1 MGGRLEQDLVEKLQP
16 KRMQYCMETLK
27 GLGLSPK
34 QIDDTELNVN
44 INGKTCKL
52 WPYSGWWSC
61 KGLGSGRGIAN
72 LVNKIKEN
80 LDESGKSF
88 YNEPMNTISIRSP
101 RYKDGTVLL
110 ARYKIPCGQDV
121 QVEIQYGTHKGL
133 YLASNSAICSSKI
146 ESLKTRNGNSL
157 SVRAVPLASME
168 KIA

>member
-34 QIDDTELNVN
+34 QIDDTELNVD
-44 INGKTCKL
+44 INGNICKL

-61 KGLGSGRGIAN
+61 KGIGSGRGIRN
-72 LVNKIKEN
+72 LVAKIEET
-80 LDESGKSF
+80 LDENAKSN
-88 YNEPMNTISIRSP
+88 YNKPMNTISIRSP
-101 RYKDGTVLL
+101 RYTDGTVLL
-110 ARYKIPCGQDV
+110 ARYRIPCGQDV
-121 QVEIQYGTHKGL
+121 QVEIQHGAYKGR
-133 YLASNSAICSSKI
+133 YVASNSAICSSKI
-146 ESLKTRNGNSL
+146 ESLKTRNGNTL